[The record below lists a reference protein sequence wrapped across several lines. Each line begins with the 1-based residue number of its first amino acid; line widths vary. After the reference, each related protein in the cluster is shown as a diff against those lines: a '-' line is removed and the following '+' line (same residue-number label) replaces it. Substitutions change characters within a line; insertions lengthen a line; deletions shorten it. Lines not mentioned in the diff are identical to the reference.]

1 MPDPVGKEKPAQIR
15 IREAAQIDGLEVFV
29 VACPKDLTMFED
41 AVKTTGNEGRIVVRE
56 LLELIEECAARSV
69 AQAEHAIA

>member
-1 MPDPVGKEKPAQIR
+1 MIVRNGERLCDPNGHLRTSEDICAKERNDHTPWL
-15 IREAAQIDGLEVFV
+15 LE
-29 VACPKDLTMFED
+29 
-41 AVKTTGNEGRIVVRE
+41 VKTTGNEGRIVVRE